1 MMSRRC
7 STRVSVKYSLKLWND
22 YFILST
28 STVVASITGAA
39 MLVATIMCSAVGWRL
54 FDRVDLA
61 IEAWG

>member
-1 MMSRRC
+1 
-7 STRVSVKYSLKLWND
+7 VKYSLKLWND